1 MLLNTSICTI
11 IILSAIGFVKQ
22 VKLAKKLNYSFKN
35 NKLLLRV
42 VYDCSCNV
50 RWQSMPCGSR

>member
-22 VKLAKKLNYSFKN
+22 VMLVKKIKLPFKN
-35 NKLLLRV
+35 NELFLRV
-42 VYDCSCNV
+42 VYDWSCSV
-50 RWQSMPCGSR
+50 GWQSIP